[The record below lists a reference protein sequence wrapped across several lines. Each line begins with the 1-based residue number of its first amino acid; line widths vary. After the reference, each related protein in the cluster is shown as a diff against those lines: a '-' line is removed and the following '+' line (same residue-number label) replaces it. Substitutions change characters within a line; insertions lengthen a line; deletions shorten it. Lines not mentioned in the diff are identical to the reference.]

1 MVGIFNSA
9 IFNNSIFNTGVVEP
23 VHPPGGDDA
32 PSMDDIRRYK
42 KYIEELK
49 EYRRLKR
56 EAEKEPQNEEI
67 LEEIVV
73 YEEKNY
79 DIDYSKL
86 TSIQNIMNEIRAFQ
100 VLSLKAQI
108 EYELWRRK
116 QDDELAI
123 LLLI

>member
-1 MVGIFNSA
+1 MAGIFNSA

-23 VHPPGGDDA
+23 VHPGGDDA

-56 EAEKEPQNEEI
+56 EAEKEPENEEI
-67 LEEIVV
+67 LEEIIV

-86 TSIQNIMNEIRAFQ
+86 KSIQSIMNEIRSFQ
-100 VLSLKAQI
+100 ILIMEAQMK
-108 EYELWRRK
+108 YELWKRK
-116 QDDELAI
+116 QDEELAL